1 MKVNKT
7 QIAYNRTRR
16 AQRPQ
21 YIVIHDTGNPGRGA
35 NADSHFRYFNGGNR
49 NSSADFFVDDTQIL
63 QVNNYL
69 SYYTWHCGDGKGRYG
84 ITNANSLGIEICI
97 NSDGDY
103 SKAFDNAVWLAKK
116 LMTELDIPLNRVVR
130 HYDASRKNCPA
141 SMSKNSWA
149 LWSEFKKRLTEEE
162 IDMEK
167 LNAIEKDVAQ
177 LKTDV
182 SALKNRMIYAWV
194 DDNMPD
200 WAKPTVTKL
209 MRKGY
214 LKGDEEGKLNLDD
227 NMLRMLVINDRAGLY
242 GE

>member
-97 NSDGDY
+97 NTDGDY
-103 SKAFDNAVWLAKK
+103 D
-116 LMTELDIPLNRVVR
+116 
-130 HYDASRKNCPA
+130 
-141 SMSKNSWA
+141 
-149 LWSEFKKRLTEEE
+149 
-162 IDMEK
+162 
-167 LNAIEKDVAQ
+167 
-177 LKTDV
+177 
-182 SALKNRMIYAWV
+182 
-194 DDNMPD
+194 
-200 WAKPTVTKL
+200 
-209 MRKGY
+209 
-214 LKGDEEGKLNLDD
+214 
-227 NMLRMLVINDRAGLY
+227 
-242 GE
+242 